1 MLSLRHYMI
10 FKEVSSTENF
20 TRAAQNL
27 YITQSAV
34 SHTIRELEEYTG
46 TLLFDRLSKKV
57 RLTAAGKLLLEEI
70 TPILTACRSLEQK
83 IRRLDLQAP
92 INIVSSITLAS
103 YWLPGIL
110 NRFKTYHPNVPVY
123 VNVVSAANAL
133 QALHEGNADL
143 ALVEG
148 ATPHAPFESF
158 CFAEYNLKI
167 LCAPTYLSFERPPAS
182 ISEFC
187 SRQLLLREPGSAIRD
202 ALDSKLLLSGYKAHP
217 AWTSV
222 NSSALIEA
230 AKAGLGITVL
240 PEVLVKK
247 ELADKTLV
255 SVEIKDLI
263 IRNQLLAVWHKDK
276 HMTTPLRSLISCIH

>member
-92 INIVSSITLAS
+92 NQYCIQHYSS
-103 YWLPGIL
+103 
-110 NRFKTYHPNVPVY
+110 
-123 VNVVSAANAL
+123 
-133 QALHEGNADL
+133 
-143 ALVEG
+143 
-148 ATPHAPFESF
+148 
-158 CFAEYNLKI
+158 
-167 LCAPTYLSFERPPAS
+167 
-182 ISEFC
+182 
-187 SRQLLLREPGSAIRD
+187 LLLAPRYT
-202 ALDSKLLLSGYKAHP
+202 K
-217 AWTSV
+217 
-222 NSSALIEA
+222 
-230 AKAGLGITVL
+230 
-240 PEVLVKK
+240 
-247 ELADKTLV
+247 
-255 SVEIKDLI
+255 
-263 IRNQLLAVWHKDK
+263 
-276 HMTTPLRSLISCIH
+276 PL